1 MGIEVLP
8 PDVNYSQCDFAVVEG
23 KIRFGLNAVKNVGD
37 TAARAIVAA
46 REKGGP
52 FTSLWDFTERVD
64 PTVANKRA
72 LESLIKCG
80 ALDSTEATRWGML
93 SALEQALSYG
103 QRLQQDRMM
112 GQDSLFGGTDEKP
125 THPPIGTDEYEKSE
139 LLRLEKETLG
149 VYVSE
154 HPLTGIRDQLRRKT
168 DCNLSDMERRRDGEV
183 VTVGGIVSTV
193 KQLTTKKG
201 DAMVFLRLEDVTGG
215 AECVVFN
222 STYASS
228 RELCVTDK
236 ILIVKGRVDHKE
248 GETKLIALDVAAFE
262 AIPERREVHLK
273 IDARQARAGVI
284 RELAQIVKEFRGAA
298 PVRIEMETSEG
309 PRTLQL
315 GPDYQVEPAP
325 DFFAEVKALL
335 GPAAVL

>member
-1 MGIEVLP
+1 MFGQESMF
-8 PDVNYSQCDFAVVEG
+8 DVE
-23 KIRFGLNAVKNVGD
+23 
-37 TAARAIVAA
+37 
-46 REKGGP
+46 
-52 FTSLWDFTERVD
+52 
-64 PTVANKRA
+64 
-72 LESLIKCG
+72 
-80 ALDSTEATRWGML
+80 
-93 SALEQALSYG
+93 
-103 QRLQQDRMM
+103 
-112 GQDSLFGGTDEKP
+112 
-125 THPPIGTDEYEKSE
+125 HPPITGEEYEKNE

-154 HPLTGIRDQLRRKT
+154 HPLEAIREQLRRKT
-168 DCNLSDMERRRDGEV
+168 DAPLAEVERRRDGEV
-183 VTVGGIVSTV
+183 VTVGGIVGAI

-228 RELCVTDK
+228 RDLCVTDK
-236 ILIVKGRVDHKE
+236 ILVVKGRVDHKE
-248 GETKLIALDVAAFE
+248 GETKLIALEVSAFE

-273 IDARQARAGVI
+273 IDARQAHAGVI
-284 RELAQIVKEFRGAA
+284 RELAQIVKEFRGPA
-298 PVRIEMETSEG
+298 PVRIQMETSEG

>member
-1 MGIEVLP
+1 
-8 PDVNYSQCDFAVVEG
+8 
-23 KIRFGLNAVKNVGD
+23 
-37 TAARAIVAA
+37 
-46 REKGGP
+46 
-52 FTSLWDFTERVD
+52 
-64 PTVANKRA
+64 
-72 LESLIKCG
+72 
-80 ALDSTEATRWGML
+80 
-93 SALEQALSYG
+93 
-103 QRLQQDRMM
+103 
-112 GQDSLFGGTDEKP
+112 
-125 THPPIGTDEYEKSE
+125 
-139 LLRLEKETLG
+139 
-149 VYVSE
+149 
-154 HPLTGIRDQLRRKT
+154 
-168 DCNLSDMERRRDGEV
+168 MERRRDGEV

-228 RELCVTDK
+228 RDLCVTDK

-248 GETKLIALDVAAFE
+248 GETKLIAMDVAAFE
-262 AIPERREVHLK
+262 AIPERREVFLK

-298 PVRIEMETSEG
+298 PVRIQMETSEG